1 LSFNVAARV
10 DSIGFANIASS
21 DRKNVKIAGEI
32 GGKTAKNKSKNASE
46 SFSVVQETNVVLSPP
61 PQLSG
66 DSTDNW
72 QIAYWVVGIL
82 VAIGSPLI
90 SAWWTSRSKKA
101 QKAAE
106 DQAARESAEREA
118 IAKHYERESEQQRE
132 FYTTLMEEVR
142 ALRAEN
148 LELKNEIRKCQSEI
162 EKLEQKL
169 EYYERNPANSY
180 ARQLFAGIMN
190 ALKHPA
196 WVHDIANRR
205 WYLND
210 AYCRQFG
217 VERSDFWTPIN
228 LFGRYKPEDIASYAE
243 NDLQVIHS
251 NAPIEFTERVR
262 ASVMDPHCDDFVVG
276 RFRKSPVV
284 IGEQPFVFGTLLHIE
299 ESEE

>member
-1 LSFNVAARV
+1 LA
-10 DSIGFANIASS
+10 
-21 DRKNVKIAGEI
+21 
-32 GGKTAKNKSKNASE
+32 
-46 SFSVVQETNVVLSPP
+46 
-61 PQLSG
+61 G

-72 QIAYWVVGIL
+72 QIVYWVVGTI
-82 VAIGSPLI
+82 VTIASPLI
-90 SAWWTSRSKKA
+90 AAWWAARSKKA
-101 QKAAE
+101 QKEAE
-106 DQAARESAEREA
+106 DRAERQTAERLV
-118 IAKHYERESEQQRE
+118 IAAHYEREATQQRE
-132 FYTTLMEEVR
+132 FYTALMDEVK
-142 ALRAEN
+142 ALRLEN

-196 WVHDIANRR
+196 WVHDIANSR

-210 AYCRQFG
+210 AYCKQFR
-217 VERSDFWTPIN
+217 VERNDFWTPIN
-228 LFGRYKPEDIASYAE
+228 LFGRYKPEDIASYAD

-262 ASVMDPHCDDFVVG
+262 ASVMDPHCEEFVTG

-284 IGEQPFVFGTLLHIE
+284 IGEQPFVFGKLLNLE
-299 ESEE
+299 ENNADPT